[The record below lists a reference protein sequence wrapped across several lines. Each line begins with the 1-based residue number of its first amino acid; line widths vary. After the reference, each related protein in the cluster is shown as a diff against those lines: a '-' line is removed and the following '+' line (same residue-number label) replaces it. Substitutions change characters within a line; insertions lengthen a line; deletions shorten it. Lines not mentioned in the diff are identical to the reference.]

1 MIFTTR
7 VVQITLYT
15 PVFFS
20 DFFESSNLNFFQ
32 KKNSCS
38 MVLEHYIDA
47 LDIPSILGVPA

>member
-20 DFFESSNLNFFQ
+20 DFFELSNLNFFQ
-32 KKNSCS
+32 KNNF
-38 MVLEHYIDA
+38 VLHGARA
-47 LDIPSILGVPA
+47 LY